1 MPNEP
6 ATAVQAATVQP
17 LQRPAPNAQRSL
29 VVKLAGRFNVDPEK
43 LLTTLKA
50 TAFRQRPDRQGNVR
64 EPTNEEMMALLV
76 IADQYSLNPF
86 TKELFAFLDP
96 KSGAVVP
103 VVSVDG
109 WIRIINDRPE
119 LRSVSFTSSP
129 ETIEHKG
136 KTCHAWMECE
146 IVRSDRDKPMV
157 IREYF
162 DEVARKVDFSTPW
175 DSHPNRMHRH
185 KVLIQ
190 CARVAFGFGGIYD
203 EDEAGRIIDAE
214 AQRVLM
220 PETAPSIAAINA
232 TIAPPRPAPAIEHQP
247 IDVVPVQVPQEPEPV
262 AAEASPPRQAKSGKA
277 KSSAPTFTYAEIAD
291 RLQKAG
297 DADQL
302 AEAMSLIDA
311 IGDENLRV
319 ELQQLAEHRERTLM
333 GEG

>member
-17 LQRPAPNAQRSL
+17 LQRPAPTAQRSL
-29 VVKLAGRFNVDPEK
+29 VVKLAGRFSVDPEK

-119 LRSVSFTSSP
+119 LRSISFTSSP

-190 CARVAFGFGGIYD
+190 CARVAFGFGGIFD

-214 AQRVLM
+214 AHRVSM
-220 PETAPSIAAINA
+220 PETTPSIAAINA
-232 TIAPPRPAPAIEHQP
+232 AIAPPKPAPAIEHQP
-247 IDVVPVQVPQEPEPV
+247 SDVAPVQVLQEPEPV
-262 AAEASPPRQAKSGKA
+262 AAEASPPRQAKGSKA
-277 KSSAPTFTYAEIAD
+277 KAAAPTFTYAEVAD
-291 RLQKAG
+291 KLQKAG

-311 IGDENLRV
+311 IGEENLRV